1 MPSAIL
7 RPRDTIMASTA
18 EPSLAATSA
27 ARASPFLSALFLVFA
42 CLTILR
48 VGLNPLMLD
57 LAVNYTAD
65 RGSIIEKLHPA
76 LYGFAGIAVVGLLC
90 FRVTLDAWEVRVVRA
105 MMAFIIGI
113 VTLIL
118 LTTLAGRGG
127 NAGFLIDTYAGACCC
142 ALLFLFPHSW
152 RNAVGQALICW
163 LVLSGLV
170 GLVEFGLKVRLQPF
184 SETEHAF
191 RPVGLNAHPLDLG
204 LWMAVAIS
212 FCAVTDWSGRSK
224 LGVCAV
230 LVLALGASGA
240 RFALIVGLVS
250 AVPLALGAV
259 GAGQSSRKRLERRI
273 IALAGAFVLV
283 PLVVGALYAAG
294 ALSRFEAGLDDSN
307 ARARV
312 AIYNVFDYLSWQ
324 DMLLGTDI
332 AQVRKIALERLRL
345 EYIESS
351 LVIFVIQFG
360 VLGTLLFAGLFAWLL
375 RVLLVGAKPAV
386 LLGTLV
392 FFTVILSS
400 NGLTSKG
407 SSIFLLMTL
416 IIAFRPV
423 QRRTQRA
430 VTR

>member
-7 RPRDTIMASTA
+7 RPRDSILASTA
-18 EPSLAATSA
+18 DTAAPSAS
-27 ARASPFLSALFLVFA
+27 RASPFLSALFLVFA
-42 CLTILR
+42 GFTILR

-57 LAVNYTAD
+57 LVVNYTAD
-65 RGSIIEKLHPA
+65 QGSIVEKLHPA
-76 LYGFAGIAVVGLLC
+76 LYGFAGIAVIAFLC
-90 FRVTLDAWEVRVVRA
+90 LRVTLDAWEVRVVRA

-113 VTLIL
+113 VTLIM

-142 ALLFLFPHSW
+142 ALLFLFPPSW
-152 RNAVGQALICW
+152 RNAVGQVLVCW

-170 GLVEFGLKVRLQPF
+170 GLVEFGLKIRFQPF
-184 SETEHAF
+184 SETERAF
-191 RPVGLNAHPLDLG
+191 RPIGLAAHPLDLG

-212 FCAVTDWSGRSK
+212 FCAATEWSGRAK
-224 LGVCAV
+224 AGVCTV

-240 RFALIVGLVS
+240 RFASMMGLVS
-250 AVPLALGAV
+250 AVALALGAV
-259 GAGQSSRKRLERRI
+259 GAGRSSRKRLEWRI
-273 IALAGAFVLV
+273 VAMTAGVVIV
-283 PLVVGALYAAG
+283 PLVVAALYAAG
-294 ALSRFEAGLDDSN
+294 ALSRFESGLDDSN

-312 AIYNVFDYLSWQ
+312 AIYDVFDYLSWQ
-324 DMLLGTDI
+324 DILVGTDI
-332 AQVRKIALERLRL
+332 ARVRKIALIYLKL

-360 VLGTLLFAGLFAWLL
+360 VLGTMAFAGLFGWLL
-375 RVLLVGAKPAV
+375 RILLIGAKPAV

-407 SSIFLLMTL
+407 SAIFLLMTL
-416 IIAFRPV
+416 IIAFRPA
-423 QRRTQRA
+423 QPKTRR
-430 VTR
+430 VVDP